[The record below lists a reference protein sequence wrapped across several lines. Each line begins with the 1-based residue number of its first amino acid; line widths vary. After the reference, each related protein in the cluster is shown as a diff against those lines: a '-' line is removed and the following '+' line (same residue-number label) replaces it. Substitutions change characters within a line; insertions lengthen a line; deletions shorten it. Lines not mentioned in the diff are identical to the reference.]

1 VAEYGQPA
9 AVSAATLELFRGYDW
24 PGNVRELE
32 NMMRRIA
39 VLGGDG
45 HVADE
50 LRARV
55 QAHVGLDHAVS
66 ARVTDAE
73 VRGLKEIS
81 REAAREAERA
91 VLLAALERSGWNR
104 LHAARLLGV
113 SYRSLLYKLE
123 DHRLRP
129 PARCAGGGGVVA

>member
-1 VAEYGQPA
+1 
-9 AVSAATLELFRGYDW
+9 
-24 PGNVRELE
+24 
-32 NMMRRIA
+32 MRRIA
-39 VLGGDG
+39 MLGGDG

-50 LRARV
+50 LRAR
-55 QAHVGLDHAVS
+55 ARARVGLDRAVS

-91 VLLAALERSGWNR
+91 VLLAVLERAGWNR
-104 LHAARLLGV
+104 LHAARILGI
-113 SYRSLLYKLE
+113 SYRSLVYKLA

-129 PARCAGGGGVVA
+129 PARGAGGGSVA